1 MRADQIIIEPVL
13 TEKTNKLREL
23 GKKKYTFK
31 VARDANKIEIMQAVF
46 ELFKVRPISCNVINV
61 KSKPKMT
68 STKSSQG
75 AGRTTPWKK
84 AIVTLKAGEKI
95 DTFESV

>member
-68 STKSSQG
+68 RTKSSQG